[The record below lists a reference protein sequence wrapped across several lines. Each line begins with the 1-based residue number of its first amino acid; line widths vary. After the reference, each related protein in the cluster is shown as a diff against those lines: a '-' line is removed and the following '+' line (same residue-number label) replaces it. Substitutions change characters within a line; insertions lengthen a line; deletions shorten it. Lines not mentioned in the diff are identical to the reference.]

1 MTRVSRR
8 SSSRRRLVS
17 RTLTQAMV
25 PRQQPA
31 TRIPTHAVF
40 QGAVTMGVRRQ
51 YRSPLVREQRTLVGM
66 DRSVP
71 AESLGERMTSG
82 GAAGLLALLVHAGEG
97 ALHVAHAEP
106 TQWLGLPGG
115 GPMPDDRQPGQ
126 GSRLA
131 REQVGEGVAGQVRG
145 PHTVAGVAAR
155 RGEPRAGDV

>member
-17 RTLTQAMV
+17 QTLTQAMV

-31 TRIPTHAVF
+31 TRIPTHAVS

-51 YRSPLVREQRTLVGM
+51 YRSPPGREQRTLVGM
-66 DRSVP
+66 DRAVP
-71 AESLGERMTSG
+71 AEALGERMTSG

-106 TQWLGLPGG
+106 TQWLRLPGG
-115 GPMPDDRQPGQ
+115 GPKPVERQAGQ
-126 GSRLA
+126 GSRLC
-131 REQVGEGVAGQVRG
+131 RQR
-145 PHTVAGVAAR
+145 
-155 RGEPRAGDV
+155 